1 MSALTKIVRHS
12 NSETTM
18 QPNSLATD
26 NYFDDYNFSQT
37 TQHYEASIEKT
48 VESRRELITCLKNQ
62 IEILLKVKVQ
72 RENISGVTQ
81 FHFNFLFKK
90 KGFA

>member
-18 QPNSLATD
+18 QPNSLATTD

-62 IEILLKVKVQ
+62 IEILLKVKV
-72 RENISGVTQ
+72 REYLRGNTIS
-81 FHFNFLFKK
+81 F
-90 KGFA
+90 